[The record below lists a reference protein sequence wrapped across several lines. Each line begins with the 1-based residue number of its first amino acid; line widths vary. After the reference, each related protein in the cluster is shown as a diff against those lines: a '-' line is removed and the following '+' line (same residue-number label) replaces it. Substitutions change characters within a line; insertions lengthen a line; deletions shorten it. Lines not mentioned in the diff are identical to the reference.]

1 MALERRRILKGSA
14 IAAALAVAGGTVW
27 LRTGAPAQ
35 LLTVDAALREID
47 ALAGRRLV
55 SSGTFNTQQV
65 FSHCAQ
71 SIEYSMSGY
80 PAPKSPLFVN
90 TAGTAAFAVFSAR
103 KKMMHNLGEPIP
115 GAAALAPDVDP
126 AAGLARLRQ
135 AFLAFQQFSGTL
147 APHFAYGALSKDE
160 YALAHAMHFSNH
172 LEQITI
178 AA

>member
-1 MALERRRILKGSA
+1 MERRRILKGSA
-14 IAAALAVAGGTVW
+14 IAAALALTGGTVY
-27 LRTGAPAQ
+27 LRSSTPAQ
-35 LLTVDAALREID
+35 ILTVDAALRKID
-47 ALAGRRLV
+47 ALADRRV
-55 SSGTFNTQQV
+55 SSSGTWNPHQI

-80 PAPKSPLFVN
+80 PEPKSRLFMD
-90 TAGTAAFAVFSAR
+90 TAGTLAFSVFSAR
-103 KKMMHNLGEPIP
+103 KKMMHNLGEPIA
-115 GAAALAPDVDP
+115 GAPVLHADADS

-135 AFLAFQQFSGTL
+135 AFLAFQQFNGTL

-160 YALAHAMHFSNH
+160 YALAHALHFSNH